1 MTNIY
6 IIRHLLK
13 VFTKF
18 TGGYINMYKKT
29 SIFIYGLILTLGLSA
44 TSNVKAASSTE
55 TKRLWGTDRYATCSE
70 VVNEGWATS
79 DYAVIVNGE
88 NFPDAL
94 SASTL
99 AKKYNAPILLTQSNT
114 LDANSLAQLK
124 RLNVK
129 NVFIV
134 GGEFVVNKSVEKY
147 IKSLGIQTTRYS
159 GQDRNETSVKVA
171 EEIGTDNGIIIAI
184 DNDYTDAL
192 SAAPIAGKLNMPIIL
207 VPKDKVPSSVENF
220 ISGKNIPKTY
230 VLGDVNI
237 ISDAVASK
245 FPNVQR
251 ITGEDKYERNIN
263 IINTFADKL
272 DLSSA
277 CLAYSEKFADAL
289 SGSALAALKGN
300 PVILIGDTPTTST
313 SDFIKLK
320 HFSKLNVLGGVAGI
334 KDSTLADLT
343 GSTTNNDDSNI
354 TNDKVVFKDQYLELE
369 VRRLANKSA
378 PDLYKD
384 DVKNIISLKYNLDL
398 NTDDYKKIRD
408 ITGIEYLTNL
418 EELQLDNNEVNISSL
433 KSLTKLKSLSLL
445 SNKISDINSLEELA
459 NLHELN
465 LSCNKITD
473 ISALKRL
480 INLNKLDLGFNTI
493 NDISALKGLTNLKE
507 LTLGSNKINDISP
520 LKGMTNL
527 ESLTLY
533 GNNISDIS
541 ILKELTNLKH
551 LSLSGNKISDIS
563 ALKELTNLDSISLD
577 NNNISDI
584 ITLKGLTNLSF
595 IYLNDNKISD
605 ISSLKELTNVNVL
618 DLSNN
623 KISNISELKEL
634 TKLTKLTRL
643 NLKGNPISN
652 TDKEALKKA
661 LPYCR

>member
-1 MTNIY
+1 
-6 IIRHLLK
+6 
-13 VFTKF
+13 
-18 TGGYINMYKKT
+18 MYKKT
-29 SIFIYGLILTLGLSA
+29 SIFIYGLILTLGLF
-44 TSNVKAASSTE
+44 TTWNVKAASSIE
-55 TKRLWGTDRYATCSE
+55 TKRLWGIDRYETCSE
-70 VVNEGWATS
+70 VVKEGWTTS
-79 DYAVIVNGE
+79 DYAVIVNVE

-147 IKSLGIQTTRYS
+147 LKSLGIQTTRYS

-171 EEIGTDNGIIIAI
+171 EQIGTDNGIIVTT
-184 DNDYTDAL
+184 DSDFTDAL
-192 SAAPIAGKLNMPIIL
+192 SAAPIAGKLSIPIIL
-207 VPKDKVPSSVENF
+207 VPKDKMPDSVKNF
-220 ISGKNIPKTY
+220 ISGKTIPKTY
-230 VLGDVNI
+230 VLDGTEI
-237 ISDAVASK
+237 ISDTVASK

-251 ITGEDKYERNIN
+251 ITGADKYERNIN

-272 DLSSA
+272 NLNNG
-277 CLAYSEKFADAL
+277 CVAYSEKFADAL
-289 SGSALAALKGN
+289 SGSALAALNGN
-300 PVILIGDTPTTST
+300 PVILIGDKTTT
-313 SDFIKLK
+313 VTKNFIKSNK
-320 HFSKLNVLGGVAGI
+320 FNKLNILGGEAGI
-334 KDSTLADLT
+334 SKSTLADLT
-343 GSTTNNDDSNI
+343 DSAINNNDSSTTNNKI
-354 TNDKVVFKDQYLELE
+354 VFKDEYFEAE
-369 VRRLANKSA
+369 VRRLAGKFGV
-378 PDLYKD
+378 DLYKE
-384 DVKNIISLKYNLDL
+384 DVKNIISLTYNLDL

-408 ITGIEYLTNL
+408 ITGIENLTNL
-418 EELQLDNNEVNISSL
+418 EDLQLVNNEVNTSSL
-433 KSLTKLKSLSLL
+433 KSLTKLKSLNLL
-445 SNKISDINSLEELA
+445 SNQISDINSLEELT
-459 NLHELN
+459 NLHELE

-480 INLNKLDLGFNTI
+480 INLNKLNLEFNTI

-507 LTLGSNKINDISP
+507 LRLGSNKINDISP

-527 ESLTLY
+527 EHLTLY
-533 GNNISDIS
+533 YNNISDIS

-551 LSLSGNKISDIS
+551 LSLSSNKISDIS

-584 ITLKGLTNLSF
+584 STLKGLTNLSF

-605 ISSLKELTNVNVL
+605 ISSLKELTNVTVL

-623 KISNISELKEL
+623 KISDISELKE
-634 TKLTKLTRL
+634 LTKLTRL
-643 NLKGNPISN
+643 NLKGNPLSD

-661 LPYCR
+661 LPYCRIIFE